1 MLRKELSSA
10 IHGFLGFEEERGGT
24 KRSLAISRMGS
35 RDPNGM
41 TERTPQRIV
50 VTVLLKK
57 GARDSESVRTLQRN
71 ASALGLE
78 PTSQGRAT
86 VCFETTPERFQE
98 LFAVQAKPRA
108 RRKPSDADFGAPAG
122 FEVQAALPIPEE
134 LQAQA
139 ESISVE
145 PPATRLTDQI

>member
-1 MLRKELSSA
+1 
-10 IHGFLGFEEERGGT
+10 
-24 KRSLAISRMGS
+24 
-35 RDPNGM
+35 M

-57 GARDSESVRTLQRN
+57 EARDPESIHTLQRN
-71 ASALGLE
+71 ALALGLK

-98 LFAVQAKPRA
+98 LFSVQPKPRA
-108 RRKPSDADFGAPAG
+108 RRKPSGTDFGAPAG
-122 FEVQAALPIPEE
+122 FEVQGAIPIPEE